1 MRHPA
6 LARAAGIVVL
16 EEPGRAIGA
25 REPDP
30 AIRNPDYLAEQLLGE
45 PSQLDLDHPVIEA
58 LVLDVDMSLVRRNL
72 AMTPQERLDQL
83 AEMQRF
89 AAELA
94 AAGRRARQ
102 RR

>member
-1 MRHPA
+1 MA
-6 LARAAGIVVL
+6 
-16 EEPGRAIGA
+16 
-25 REPDP
+25 PDE
-30 AIRNPDYLAEQLLGE
+30 IDDRRD
-45 PSQLDLDHPVIEA
+45 PVIEA

-89 AAELA
+89 AVELA
-94 AAGRRARQ
+94 AAGLRARQ